1 MLSPRW
7 SLVIAVALLSL
18 AACSSSAEDEPSASP
33 CKTELYQ
40 LKSLGRKDPEAK
52 APAVVCEESSS
63 RVRAHSRIDVIGD
76 NLCPGFTEGLDPE
89 PDCRTNADCAAQ
101 EVCACSLVF
110 GERSI
115 AAVPTVGSCI
125 ARECSGPGDC
135 GGRQC
140 GLSTDRFGVPEG
152 LFCRTAADEC
162 ESDLECG
169 VGRTCNFGV
178 DHWACEDFQLT
189 SE

>member
-1 MLSPRW
+1 
-7 SLVIAVALLSL
+7 VVALLGL
-18 AACSSSAEDEPSASP
+18 AACSSSSEDEPTASP

-52 APAVVCEESSS
+52 APALVCEESIS
-63 RVRAHSRIDVIGD
+63 RVRVQSRIDVTGD
-76 NLCPGFTEGLDPE
+76 NLCPGFTEGLDAE

-101 EVCACSLVF
+101 EVCLCGLVF
-110 GERSI
+110 GAQSLT
-115 AAVPTVGSCI
+115 AASTFGSCI
-125 ARECSGPGDC
+125 PRECSGPADC

-140 GLSTDRFGVPEG
+140 GLSTDRFGAAEG

-169 VGRTCNFGV
+169 LGRTCNFGV
-178 DHWACEDFQLT
+178 DHWACENFQVMG
-189 SE
+189 E